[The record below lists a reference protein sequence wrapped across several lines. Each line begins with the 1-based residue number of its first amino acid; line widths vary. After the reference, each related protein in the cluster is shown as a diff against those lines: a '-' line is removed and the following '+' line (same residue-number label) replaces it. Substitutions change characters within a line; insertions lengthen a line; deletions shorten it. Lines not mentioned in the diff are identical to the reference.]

1 MKNLTRHTLQA
12 HVKEK
17 KFPCAECPKG
27 FIAKEKLKAHVRSV
41 HAKEKPYECRFF
53 CTYIY
58 RIHLALA
65 FQNTWFVLFLKVSL
79 WNEGERERESEE
91 AWD

>member
-53 CTYIY
+53 IHIFTEF
-58 RIHLALA
+58 HLASA
-65 FQNTWFVLFLKVSL
+65 FQNTRFVLFLKVSL

-91 AWD
+91 A